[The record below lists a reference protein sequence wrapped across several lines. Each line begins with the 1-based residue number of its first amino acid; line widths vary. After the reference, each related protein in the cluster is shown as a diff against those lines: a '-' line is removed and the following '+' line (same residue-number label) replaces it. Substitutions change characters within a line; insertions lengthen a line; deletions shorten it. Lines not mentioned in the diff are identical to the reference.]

1 MKQIKTILFAFG
13 CSFLL
18 SGTKA
23 FAQIERLPDEA
34 SYPVLQELAGV
45 ETPAVLLSG
54 TWQFQYSPD
63 SKWDKIQ
70 VPGEPAM
77 QGYAIEHDKPFT
89 YRKSFTV
96 PADYAGKH
104 TILRFDG
111 VYSHARL
118 FVNGTFVR
126 EHHGGFTRWETDVT
140 PFVRPGK
147 KNEIRLEVTD
157 RLDDISYASGYAHH
171 PIGGILRDVT
181 LFALPETCLYD
192 FYAETHLDAAYEDAV
207 LKIGYSSPVAGGA
220 EVAYTLTE
228 PSGRRYPLVQ
238 SRFPLEEGGNMNEL
252 PVKNPLKWDAEHP
265 NLYTLTITL
274 SKDGKEIGR
283 FDRRIGFRDV
293 KIEKDRML
301 VNGMPV
307 KLRGACR
314 HDIHPTLGRTTT
326 AELDS
331 LDVILFKRSNMNF
344 VRTSHYPPTERFL
357 EYCDRYGIYVESET
371 AVCFVDTYRQKNYA
385 PGKTQD
391 SAEFTPRYLSQ
402 CREMV
407 KSFRSH
413 PSILFWSIGN
423 ESVYGTNF
431 QQCWDWVKAT
441 DKTRPVIF
449 SYPGSVGEKKPV
461 YDILSMHYQDVN
473 GNLNQWNRSTHGFQG
488 EGIPALFDEWAH
500 PACYTYAT
508 LQEDPNIREFWG
520 HSIERMWSGLFDA
533 PGGLGGAIWG
543 YVDETFM
550 LPEPKVGTA
559 FWKEFARTAKP
570 EDYQGKCVGYGE
582 WGIVDVWRREKPEFW
597 ATKKAY
603 SPVRLM
609 TTEVA
614 SFLSGQRLL
623 LPLYNRFDHTDLDEI
638 KIRYTYKGV
647 EKELP
652 APSIAP
658 HQKGLLVIPAEAW
671 EEGELLSICF
681 YTATGELLDAE
692 QVSLGSDY
700 HVRLADSEASPVNGV
715 LQVEETAGMMT
726 IKGDGFEIP
735 FSKET
740 GLISNATSKGQVII
754 EKGPFLHLDIN
765 LNHLTGAEV
774 RKSARKFL
782 TSDSDWKKQSLTY
795 TRKEGAVEVALSGF
809 YQDVQTDILI
819 RISPAGEMNVSYVV
833 AGQPNG
839 YLRET
844 GLSFYLP
851 ERLDYLQWE
860 RKGMWSCYPEGAFA
874 GNTGETSLYNPKQVR
889 YGENPAQPWSAD
901 THNYYYWADAGANCD
916 CPLTQM
922 AKGMK
927 ENIYRYT
934 LSATGVKAGPHAA
947 RLTVCSPDASLAC
960 RTSKRGDGQLML
972 YINNRWDYPEIAWGN
987 YCKTLEAVPCYG
999 EMKIRF

>member
-23 FAQIERLPDEA
+23 FAQVERLPDEA

-54 TWQFQYSPD
+54 TWQFRYSPD

-111 VYSHARL
+111 VYSYARL
-118 FVNGTFVR
+118 FVNDTFVR
-126 EHHGGFTRWETDVT
+126 EHHGGFTRWDTDIT

-181 LFALPETCLYD
+181 LFVLPETCLYD

-220 EVAYTLTE
+220 EVAYTLTD
-228 PSGRRYPLVQ
+228 PSGRRYPLAQ

-283 FDRRIGFRDV
+283 FDCRIGFRDV

-449 SYPGSVGEKKPV
+449 SYPGSVGEKEPV

-715 LQVEETAGMMT
+715 LLVEETAGMMT

-740 GLISNATSKGQVII
+740 GLICNATSKGQVII

-874 GNTGETSLYNPKQVR
+874 RNTGETSLYNPKQVR

-916 CPLTQM
+916 RPLTQM

-934 LSATGVKAGPHAA
+934 LSATGGGAG
-947 RLTVCSPDASLAC
+947 LTVCSPDASLAC

>member
-1 MKQIKTILFAFG
+1 MKQIKIILFAFG
-13 CSFLL
+13 CSLLL

-23 FAQIERLPDEA
+23 FAQVERLPDEA

-54 TWQFQYSPD
+54 TWQFRYSPD
-63 SKWDKIQ
+63 SKGDKIQ

-220 EVAYTLTE
+220 EVAYTLTD
-228 PSGRRYPLVQ
+228 PSGRRYPLAQ

-473 GNLNQWNRSTHGFQG
+473 GNLNQWNRSTRGFQG

-520 HSIERMWSGLFDA
+520 HSIEKMWSGLFEA

-795 TRKEGAVEVALSGF
+795 TRKEGTVEVALSGF

-833 AGQPNG
+833 VGQPNG

-916 CPLTQM
+916 RPLTQM

-934 LSATGVKAGPHAA
+934 LSATGVKAG
-947 RLTVCSPDASLAC
+947 LTVCSPDASLAC

>member
-23 FAQIERLPDEA
+23 FAQVERLPDEA

-54 TWQFQYSPD
+54 TWQFRYSPD

-111 VYSHARL
+111 VYSYARL
-118 FVNGTFVR
+118 FVNDTFVR
-126 EHHGGFTRWETDVT
+126 EHHGGFTRWDTDVT

-207 LKIGYSSPVAGGA
+207 LKIGYSSPVVGGA
-220 EVAYTLTE
+220 EVAYTLAD
-228 PSGRRYPLVQ
+228 PSGRRYPLAQ
-238 SRFPLEEGGNMNEL
+238 SRFPLKEGGNMNEL

-265 NLYTLTITL
+265 NLYTLTVTL

-449 SYPGSVGEKKPV
+449 SYPGSVGEKEPV

-623 LPLYNRFDHTDLDEI
+623 LPLYNCFDHTDLDEI

-715 LQVEETAGMMT
+715 LLVEETAGMMT

-740 GLISNATSKGQVII
+740 GLICNATSKGQVII

-795 TRKEGAVEVALSGF
+795 THKEGAVEVALSGF

-889 YGENPAQPWSAD
+889 YGENPAQPWLAD
-901 THNYYYWADAGANCD
+901 THNYYYWADAGTNCD
-916 CPLTQM
+916 RPLTQM

-934 LSATGVKAGPHAA
+934 LSATGGGAG
-947 RLTVCSPDASLAC
+947 LTVCSSDASLAC

-987 YCKTLEAVPCYG
+987 YCKTLEVVPCYG

>member
-13 CSFLL
+13 CSLLL

-23 FAQIERLPDEA
+23 FAQVERLPDEA

-54 TWQFQYSPD
+54 TWQFRYSPD

-111 VYSHARL
+111 VYSYARL

-228 PSGRRYPLVQ
+228 PSGRRYPLAQ
-238 SRFPLEEGGNMNEL
+238 SRFSLEEGGNMNEL

-293 KIEKDRML
+293 KIETDRML

-473 GNLNQWNRSTHGFQG
+473 GNLNQWNRSTRGFQG
-488 EGIPALFDEWAH
+488 GGIPALFDEWAH

-520 HSIERMWSGLFDA
+520 HSIEKMWSGLFEA

-819 RISPAGEMNVSYVV
+819 RISPVGEMNVSYVV

-916 CPLTQM
+916 RPLTQM

-934 LSATGVKAGPHAA
+934 LSATGVKAG
-947 RLTVCSPDASLAC
+947 LTVCSPDASLAC

-972 YINNRWDYPEIAWGN
+972 YINNRWDYSEIAWGN

>member
-13 CSFLL
+13 CSLLL

-23 FAQIERLPDEA
+23 FAQIGRLPDEA

-54 TWQFQYSPD
+54 TWQFRYSPD

-126 EHHGGFTRWETDVT
+126 EHHGGFTRWDTDVT

-207 LKIGYSSPVAGGA
+207 LKIGYSSPVVGGA
-220 EVAYTLTE
+220 EVAYTLAD
-228 PSGRRYPLVQ
+228 PSGRRYPLAQ
-238 SRFPLEEGGNMNEL
+238 SRFPLKEGGNMNEL

-265 NLYTLTITL
+265 NLYTLTVTL

-391 SAEFTPRYLSQ
+391 SAGFTPRYLSQ

-449 SYPGSVGEKKPV
+449 SYPGSVGEKEPV

-473 GNLNQWNRSTHGFQG
+473 GNLNQWNRSTRGFQG

-623 LPLYNRFDHTDLDEI
+623 LPLYNRFDHTDLNEI
-638 KIRYTYKGV
+638 EARYIYKGE
-647 EKELP
+647 EKKLSLP
-652 APSIAP
+652 SVAP
-658 HQKGLLVIPAEAW
+658 HQKGLLTIPAEAW
-671 EEGELLSICF
+671 NANEPLLVSF
-681 YTATGELLDAE
+681 YTATGELIDREQVRLGNEPVHLLDARRE
-692 QVSLGSDY
+692 QPLD
-700 HVRLADSEASPVNGV
+700 
-715 LQVEETAGMMT
+715 VEETAELIC
-726 IKGDGFEIP
+726 IKGTDFEIP

-740 GLISNATSKGQVII
+740 GLICNATSKGQVVI

-795 TRKEGAVEVALSGF
+795 TRKEGTVEVALSGS
-809 YQDVQTDILI
+809 YKDVQTDILI

-860 RKGMWSCYPEGAFA
+860 RKGMWSYYPEGAFA

-889 YGENPAQPWSAD
+889 YGENPAQPWSSD
-901 THNYYYWADAGANCD
+901 THNYYYWADAGANCTR
-916 CPLTQM
+916 PLTQM

-934 LSATGVKAGPHAA
+934 LSAAGEKEG
-947 RLTVCSPDASLAC
+947 LTVSSPDASLAC
-960 RTSKRGDGQLML
+960 RASKKGDGQLML

>member
-13 CSFLL
+13 CSLLL

-23 FAQIERLPDEA
+23 FAQVERLPDEA

-54 TWQFQYSPD
+54 TWQFRYSPD

-111 VYSHARL
+111 VYSYARL
-118 FVNGTFVR
+118 FVNDTFVR

-220 EVAYTLTE
+220 EVAYTLTD
-228 PSGRRYPLVQ
+228 PSGRRYPLAQ

-488 EGIPALFDEWAH
+488 EGIPVLFDEWAH

-658 HQKGLLVIPAEAW
+658 HQKGLLVIPAETW

-795 TRKEGAVEVALSGF
+795 TRKEGTVEVALSGF

-916 CPLTQM
+916 RPLTQM

-934 LSATGVKAGPHAA
+934 LSATGVKAG
-947 RLTVCSPDASLAC
+947 LTVCSPDASLAC

>member
-23 FAQIERLPDEA
+23 FAQVERLPDEA

-54 TWQFQYSPD
+54 TWQFRYSPD

-111 VYSHARL
+111 VYSYARL
-118 FVNGTFVR
+118 FVNDTFVR
-126 EHHGGFTRWETDVT
+126 EHHGGFTRWDTDIT

-181 LFALPETCLYD
+181 LFVLPETCLYD

-220 EVAYTLTE
+220 EVAYTLTD
-228 PSGRRYPLVQ
+228 PSGRRYPLAQ

-265 NLYTLTITL
+265 NLYTQTITL

-283 FDRRIGFRDV
+283 FDCRIGFRDV

-449 SYPGSVGEKKPV
+449 SYPGSVGEKEPV
-461 YDILSMHYQDVN
+461 YDILSMHYQDIN
-473 GNLNQWNRSTHGFQG
+473 GNLNQWNRSTRGFQG

-520 HSIERMWSGLFDA
+520 HSLEKMWSGLFDA

-609 TTEVA
+609 TTEVP

-623 LPLYNRFDHTDLDEI
+623 LPVYNRFDHTDLNEI

-740 GLISNATSKGQVII
+740 GLICNATSKGQVII

-916 CPLTQM
+916 RPLTQM

-934 LSATGVKAGPHAA
+934 LSATGGGAG
-947 RLTVCSPDASLAC
+947 LTVCSSDASLAC

>member
-23 FAQIERLPDEA
+23 FAQVERLPDEA

-54 TWQFQYSPD
+54 TWQFRYSPD

-126 EHHGGFTRWETDVT
+126 EHHGGFTRWDTDVT

-207 LKIGYSSPVAGGA
+207 LKIGYSSPVVGGA
-220 EVAYTLTE
+220 EVAYTLAD
-228 PSGRRYPLVQ
+228 PSGRRYPLAQ
-238 SRFPLEEGGNMNEL
+238 SRFPLKEGGNMNEL
-252 PVKNPLKWDAEHP
+252 PVKNPLKWDAEPP
-265 NLYTLTITL
+265 NLYTLTVTL

-391 SAEFTPRYLSQ
+391 SAGFTPRYLSQ

-449 SYPGSVGEKKPV
+449 SYPGSVGEKEPV

-473 GNLNQWNRSTHGFQG
+473 GNLNQWNRSTRGFQG

-658 HQKGLLVIPAEAW
+658 HQKGLLVIPAETW

-795 TRKEGAVEVALSGF
+795 TRKEGTVEVALSGF

-889 YGENPAQPWSAD
+889 YGENPAQPWLAD
-901 THNYYYWADAGANCD
+901 THNYYYWADAGTNCD
-916 CPLTQM
+916 RPLTQM

-934 LSATGVKAGPHAA
+934 LSATGGGAG
-947 RLTVCSPDASLAC
+947 LTVCSSDASLAC

-987 YCKTLEAVPCYG
+987 YCKTLEVVPCYG

>member
-1 MKQIKTILFAFG
+1 M
-13 CSFLL
+13 
-18 SGTKA
+18 
-23 FAQIERLPDEA
+23 
-34 SYPVLQELAGV
+34 
-45 ETPAVLLSG
+45 
-54 TWQFQYSPD
+54 
-63 SKWDKIQ
+63 
-70 VPGEPAM
+70 
-77 QGYAIEHDKPFT
+77 
-89 YRKSFTV
+89 
-96 PADYAGKH
+96 
-104 TILRFDG
+104 
-111 VYSHARL
+111 
-118 FVNGTFVR
+118 
-126 EHHGGFTRWETDVT
+126 
-140 PFVRPGK
+140 
-147 KNEIRLEVTD
+147 
-157 RLDDISYASGYAHH
+157 
-171 PIGGILRDVT
+171 
-181 LFALPETCLYD
+181 YD

-207 LKIGYSSPVAGGA
+207 LKIGYSSPVVGGA
-220 EVAYTLTE
+220 EVAYTLAD
-228 PSGRRYPLVQ
+228 PSGRRYPLAQ
-238 SRFPLEEGGNMNEL
+238 SRFPLKEGGNMNEL

-265 NLYTLTITL
+265 NLYTLTVTL

-391 SAEFTPRYLSQ
+391 SAGFTPRYLSQ

-449 SYPGSVGEKKPV
+449 SYPGSVGEKEPV

-473 GNLNQWNRSTHGFQG
+473 GNLNQWNRSTRGFQG

-715 LQVEETAGMMT
+715 LLVEETAGMMT

-740 GLISNATSKGQVII
+740 GLISNATSKGQVIM
-754 EKGPFLHLDIN
+754 
-765 LNHLTGAEV
+765 
-774 RKSARKFL
+774 RKARSSIS
-782 TSDSDWKKQSLTY
+782 TS
-795 TRKEGAVEVALSGF
+795 
-809 YQDVQTDILI
+809 I
-819 RISPAGEMNVSYVV
+819 
-833 AGQPNG
+833 
-839 YLRET
+839 
-844 GLSFYLP
+844 
-851 ERLDYLQWE
+851 
-860 RKGMWSCYPEGAFA
+860 
-874 GNTGETSLYNPKQVR
+874 
-889 YGENPAQPWSAD
+889 
-901 THNYYYWADAGANCD
+901 
-916 CPLTQM
+916 
-922 AKGMK
+922 
-927 ENIYRYT
+927 
-934 LSATGVKAGPHAA
+934 
-947 RLTVCSPDASLAC
+947 
-960 RTSKRGDGQLML
+960 
-972 YINNRWDYPEIAWGN
+972 
-987 YCKTLEAVPCYG
+987 
-999 EMKIRF
+999 

>member
-23 FAQIERLPDEA
+23 FAQVERLPDEA

-54 TWQFQYSPD
+54 TWQFRYSPD

-220 EVAYTLTE
+220 EVAYTLTD
-228 PSGRRYPLVQ
+228 PSGRRYPLAQ

-391 SAEFTPRYLSQ
+391 SAEFTPRYLLQ

-473 GNLNQWNRSTHGFQG
+473 GNLNQWNRSTRGFQG

-520 HSIERMWSGLFDA
+520 HSIEKMWSGLFEA

-671 EEGELLSICF
+671 EVGELLSICF

-740 GLISNATSKGQVII
+740 GLICNATSKGQVII

-782 TSDSDWKKQSLTY
+782 ASDSDWKKQSLTY

-916 CPLTQM
+916 RPLTQM

-934 LSATGVKAGPHAA
+934 LSATGVKAG
-947 RLTVCSPDASLAC
+947 LTVCSPDASLAC

>member
-23 FAQIERLPDEA
+23 FAQVERLPDEA

-54 TWQFQYSPD
+54 TWQFRYSPD

-111 VYSHARL
+111 VYSYARL
-118 FVNGTFVR
+118 FVNDTFVR
-126 EHHGGFTRWETDVT
+126 EHHGGFTRWDTDVT

-207 LKIGYSSPVAGGA
+207 LKIGYSSPVVGGA
-220 EVAYTLTE
+220 EVAYTLAD
-228 PSGRRYPLVQ
+228 PSGRRYPLAQ
-238 SRFPLEEGGNMNEL
+238 SRFPLKEGGNMNEL

-265 NLYTLTITL
+265 NLYTLTVTL

-283 FDRRIGFRDV
+283 FDCRIGFRDV

-449 SYPGSVGEKKPV
+449 SYPGSVGEKEPV

-623 LPLYNRFDHTDLDEI
+623 LPLYNCFDHTDLDEI

-715 LQVEETAGMMT
+715 LLVEETAGMMT

-740 GLISNATSKGQVII
+740 GLICNATSKGQVII

-889 YGENPAQPWSAD
+889 YGENPAQPWLAD
-901 THNYYYWADAGANCD
+901 THNYYYWADAGTNCD
-916 CPLTQM
+916 RPLTQM

-934 LSATGVKAGPHAA
+934 LSATGGGAG
-947 RLTVCSPDASLAC
+947 LTVCSSDASLAC

-987 YCKTLEAVPCYG
+987 YCKTLEVVPCYG

>member
-1 MKQIKTILFAFG
+1 MKQIKIILFAFG
-13 CSFLL
+13 CSLLL

-96 PADYAGKH
+96 PVDYAGKH

-228 PSGRRYPLVQ
+228 PSGRHYLLAQ

-265 NLYTLTITL
+265 NLYTLTVTL

-934 LSATGVKAGPHAA
+934 LSATGVKAG
-947 RLTVCSPDASLAC
+947 LTVCSPDASLAC

>member
-1 MKQIKTILFAFG
+1 MKIKTILFAFG
-13 CSFLL
+13 CSLLL

-23 FAQIERLPDEA
+23 FAQVERLPDEA

-54 TWQFQYSPD
+54 TWQFRYSPD

-77 QGYAIEHDKPFT
+77 QVFAIEHDKPFT

-220 EVAYTLTE
+220 EVAYTLTD
-228 PSGRRYPLVQ
+228 PSGRRYPLAQ

-283 FDRRIGFRDV
+283 FDRRIGFRDE

-314 HDIHPTLGRTTT
+314 HVIHPILGRTTT

-473 GNLNQWNRSTHGFQG
+473 GNLTQWNRSTHGFQG

-520 HSIERMWSGLFDA
+520 HSLEKMWSGLFDA

-726 IKGDGFEIP
+726 IIGDGFEIP

-740 GLISNATSKGQVII
+740 GLISNATSKGQGII

-774 RKSARKFL
+774 RKSAR
-782 TSDSDWKKQSLTY
+782 
-795 TRKEGAVEVALSGF
+795 
-809 YQDVQTDILI
+809 
-819 RISPAGEMNVSYVV
+819 
-833 AGQPNG
+833 
-839 YLRET
+839 
-844 GLSFYLP
+844 
-851 ERLDYLQWE
+851 
-860 RKGMWSCYPEGAFA
+860 
-874 GNTGETSLYNPKQVR
+874 
-889 YGENPAQPWSAD
+889 
-901 THNYYYWADAGANCD
+901 
-916 CPLTQM
+916 
-922 AKGMK
+922 
-927 ENIYRYT
+927 
-934 LSATGVKAGPHAA
+934 
-947 RLTVCSPDASLAC
+947 
-960 RTSKRGDGQLML
+960 
-972 YINNRWDYPEIAWGN
+972 
-987 YCKTLEAVPCYG
+987 
-999 EMKIRF
+999 

>member
-23 FAQIERLPDEA
+23 FAQVERLPDEA

-63 SKWDKIQ
+63 SEWDKIQ

-111 VYSHARL
+111 VYSYARL
-118 FVNGTFVR
+118 FVNDTFVR
-126 EHHGGFTRWETDVT
+126 EHHGGFTRWDTDVT

-715 LQVEETAGMMT
+715 LLVEETAGMMT

-901 THNYYYWADAGANCD
+901 THNYYYWADAGTNCD
-916 CPLTQM
+916 RPLTQM

-934 LSATGVKAGPHAA
+934 LSATGGGAG
-947 RLTVCSPDASLAC
+947 LTVCSSDASLAC

>member
-23 FAQIERLPDEA
+23 FAQVERLPDEA

-54 TWQFQYSPD
+54 TWQFRYSPD

-111 VYSHARL
+111 VYSYARL
-118 FVNGTFVR
+118 FVNDTFVR
-126 EHHGGFTRWETDVT
+126 EHHGGFTRWDTDIT

-181 LFALPETCLYD
+181 LFVLPETCLYD

-220 EVAYTLTE
+220 EVAYTLTD
-228 PSGRRYPLVQ
+228 PSGRRYPLAQ

-283 FDRRIGFRDV
+283 FDCRIGFRDV

-449 SYPGSVGEKKPV
+449 SYPGSVGEKEPV

-603 SPVRLM
+603 SPLRLM

-715 LQVEETAGMMT
+715 LLVEETAGMMT

-740 GLISNATSKGQVII
+740 GLICNATSKGQVII

-916 CPLTQM
+916 RPLTQM

-934 LSATGVKAGPHAA
+934 LSATGGGAG
-947 RLTVCSPDASLAC
+947 LTVCSPDASLAC

>member
-715 LQVEETAGMMT
+715 LLVEETAGMMT

-740 GLISNATSKGQVII
+740 GLICNATSKGQVII

-809 YQDVQTDILI
+809 YQDVQIDILI

-934 LSATGVKAGPHAA
+934 LSATGGGAG
-947 RLTVCSPDASLAC
+947 LTVCSPDASLAC

>member
-23 FAQIERLPDEA
+23 FAQVERLPDEA

-54 TWQFQYSPD
+54 TWQFRYSPD

-111 VYSHARL
+111 VYSYARL
-118 FVNGTFVR
+118 FVNDTFVR
-126 EHHGGFTRWETDVT
+126 EHHGGFTRWDTDIT

-181 LFALPETCLYD
+181 LFVLPETCLYD

-220 EVAYTLTE
+220 EVAYTLTA
-228 PSGRRYPLVQ
+228 PPGRRYPLAQ

-283 FDRRIGFRDV
+283 FDCRIGFRDV

-449 SYPGSVGEKKPV
+449 SYPGSVGEKEPV
-461 YDILSMHYQDVN
+461 YDILSMHYQDIN
-473 GNLNQWNRSTHGFQG
+473 GNLNQWNRSTRGFQG

-520 HSIERMWSGLFDA
+520 HSLEKMWSGLFDA

-609 TTEVA
+609 TTEVP

-623 LPLYNRFDHTDLDEI
+623 LPVYNRFDHTDLNEI

-740 GLISNATSKGQVII
+740 GLICNATSKGQVII

-916 CPLTQM
+916 RPLTQM

-934 LSATGVKAGPHAA
+934 LSATGGGAG
-947 RLTVCSPDASLAC
+947 LTVCSSDASLAC

>member
-1 MKQIKTILFAFG
+1 MKQIKIILFAFG
-13 CSFLL
+13 CSLLL

-54 TWQFQYSPD
+54 TWQFRYSPD

-96 PADYAGKH
+96 PVDYAGKH

-228 PSGRRYPLVQ
+228 PSGRHYLLAQ

-265 NLYTLTITL
+265 NLYTLTVTL

-473 GNLNQWNRSTHGFQG
+473 GNLNQWNRSTRGFQG

-715 LQVEETAGMMT
+715 LLVEETAGMMT

-740 GLISNATSKGQVII
+740 GLICNATSKGQVII

-819 RISPAGEMNVSYVV
+819 RISLAGEMNVSYVV

-889 YGENPAQPWSAD
+889 YGENPAQPWLAD
-901 THNYYYWADAGANCD
+901 THNYYYWADAGTNCD
-916 CPLTQM
+916 RPLTQM

-934 LSATGVKAGPHAA
+934 LSATGVKAG
-947 RLTVCSPDASLAC
+947 LTVCSPDASLAC

>member
-1 MKQIKTILFAFG
+1 MKIKTILFAFG
-13 CSFLL
+13 CSLLL

-23 FAQIERLPDEA
+23 FAQVERLPDEA

-220 EVAYTLTE
+220 EVAYTLTD
-228 PSGRRYPLVQ
+228 PSGRRYPLAQ

-314 HDIHPTLGRTTT
+314 HGIHPTLGRTTT

-520 HSIERMWSGLFDA
+520 HSLEKMWSGLFDA

-916 CPLTQM
+916 RPLTQM

-934 LSATGVKAGPHAA
+934 LSATGVKAG
-947 RLTVCSPDASLAC
+947 LTVCSPDASLAC

>member
-23 FAQIERLPDEA
+23 FAQVERLPDEA

-54 TWQFQYSPD
+54 TWQFRYSPD

-111 VYSHARL
+111 VYSYARL
-118 FVNGTFVR
+118 FVNDTFVR
-126 EHHGGFTRWETDVT
+126 EHHGGFTRWDTDVT

-207 LKIGYSSPVAGGA
+207 LKIGYSSPVVGGA
-220 EVAYTLTE
+220 EVAYTLTD
-228 PSGRRYPLVQ
+228 PSGRRYPLAQ
-238 SRFPLEEGGNMNEL
+238 SRFPLKEGGNMNEL

-715 LQVEETAGMMT
+715 LLVEETAGMMT

-740 GLISNATSKGQVII
+740 GLICNATSKGQVII

-889 YGENPAQPWSAD
+889 YGENPAQPWLAD
-901 THNYYYWADAGANCD
+901 THNYYYWADAGTNCD
-916 CPLTQM
+916 RPLTQM

-934 LSATGVKAGPHAA
+934 LSATGGGAG
-947 RLTVCSPDASLAC
+947 LTVCSSDASLAC

>member
-23 FAQIERLPDEA
+23 FAQVERLPDEA

-54 TWQFQYSPD
+54 TWQFRYSPD

-111 VYSHARL
+111 VYSYARL

-181 LFALPETCLYD
+181 LFVLPETCLYD

-220 EVAYTLTE
+220 EVAYTLTD
-228 PSGRRYPLVQ
+228 PSGRRYPLAQ

-283 FDRRIGFRDV
+283 FDCRIGFRDV

-449 SYPGSVGEKKPV
+449 SYPGSVGEKEPV
-461 YDILSMHYQDVN
+461 YDILSMHYQDIN
-473 GNLNQWNRSTHGFQG
+473 GNLNQWNRSTRGFQG

-520 HSIERMWSGLFDA
+520 HSLEKMWSGLFDA

-609 TTEVA
+609 TTEVP

-623 LPLYNRFDHTDLDEI
+623 LPVYNRFDHTDLNEI

-916 CPLTQM
+916 RPLTQM

-934 LSATGVKAGPHAA
+934 LSATGGGAG
-947 RLTVCSPDASLAC
+947 LTVCSSDASLAC

>member
-23 FAQIERLPDEA
+23 FAQVERLPDEA

-54 TWQFQYSPD
+54 TWQFRYSPD

-77 QGYAIEHDKPFT
+77 QGYAIEHDKTFT

-111 VYSHARL
+111 VYSYARL
-118 FVNGTFVR
+118 FVNDTFVR
-126 EHHGGFTRWETDVT
+126 EHHGGFTRWDTDVT
-140 PFVRPGK
+140 LFVRPGK

-207 LKIGYSSPVAGGA
+207 LKIGYSSPVVGGA
-220 EVAYTLTE
+220 EVAYTLAD
-228 PSGRRYPLVQ
+228 PSGRRYPLAQ
-238 SRFPLEEGGNMNEL
+238 SRFPLKEGGNMNEL

-265 NLYTLTITL
+265 NLYTLTVTL

-449 SYPGSVGEKKPV
+449 SYPGSVGEKEPV

-623 LPLYNRFDHTDLDEI
+623 LPLYNCFDHTDLDEI

-715 LQVEETAGMMT
+715 LLVEETAGMMT

-740 GLISNATSKGQVII
+740 GLICNATSKGQVII

-889 YGENPAQPWSAD
+889 YGENPAQPWLAD
-901 THNYYYWADAGANCD
+901 THNYYYWADAGTNCD
-916 CPLTQM
+916 RPLTQM

-934 LSATGVKAGPHAA
+934 LSATGGGAG
-947 RLTVCSPDASLAC
+947 LTVCSSDASLAC

-987 YCKTLEAVPCYG
+987 YCKTLEVVPCYG

>member
-1 MKQIKTILFAFG
+1 MKQIKIILFAFG
-13 CSFLL
+13 CSLLL

-23 FAQIERLPDEA
+23 FAQVERLPDEA

-54 TWQFQYSPD
+54 TWQFRYSPD

-111 VYSHARL
+111 VYSYARL

-220 EVAYTLTE
+220 EVAYTLTD
-228 PSGRRYPLVQ
+228 PSGRRYPLAQ

-331 LDVILFKRSNMNF
+331 LDVILFKRSNLHL

-441 DKTRPVIF
+441 DKTRSVIF

-916 CPLTQM
+916 RPLTQM

-934 LSATGVKAGPHAA
+934 LSATGVKAG
-947 RLTVCSPDASLAC
+947 LTVCSPDASLAC

>member
-1 MKQIKTILFAFG
+1 MKQIKIILFAFG
-13 CSFLL
+13 CSLLL

-96 PADYAGKH
+96 PVDYAGKH

-228 PSGRRYPLVQ
+228 PSGRHYLLAQ

-265 NLYTLTITL
+265 NLYTLTVTL

-473 GNLNQWNRSTHGFQG
+473 GNLNQWNRSTRGFQG

-715 LQVEETAGMMT
+715 LLVEETAGMMT

-740 GLISNATSKGQVII
+740 GLICNATSKGQVII

-916 CPLTQM
+916 RPLTQM

-934 LSATGVKAGPHAA
+934 LSATGGGAG
-947 RLTVCSPDASLAC
+947 LTVCSPDASLAC

>member
-23 FAQIERLPDEA
+23 FAQVERLPDEA

-54 TWQFQYSPD
+54 TWQFRYSPD

-111 VYSHARL
+111 VYSYARL
-118 FVNGTFVR
+118 FVNDTFVR
-126 EHHGGFTRWETDVT
+126 EHHGGFTRWDTDVT

-207 LKIGYSSPVAGGA
+207 LKIGYSSPVVGGA
-220 EVAYTLTE
+220 EVAYTLAD
-228 PSGRRYPLVQ
+228 PSGRRYPLAQ

-265 NLYTLTITL
+265 NLYTLTVTL

-293 KIEKDRML
+293 KIETDRML

-449 SYPGSVGEKKPV
+449 SYPGSVGEKEPV

-623 LPLYNRFDHTDLDEI
+623 LPLYNCFDHTDLDEI

-715 LQVEETAGMMT
+715 LLVEETAGMMT

-740 GLISNATSKGQVII
+740 GLICNATSKGQVII

-795 TRKEGAVEVALSGF
+795 TRKEGTVEVALSGF
-809 YQDVQTDILI
+809 YQDVQIDILI

-889 YGENPAQPWSAD
+889 YGENPAQPWLAD
-901 THNYYYWADAGANCD
+901 THNYYYWADAGTNCD
-916 CPLTQM
+916 RPLTQM

-934 LSATGVKAGPHAA
+934 LSATGGGAG
-947 RLTVCSPDASLAC
+947 LTVCSSDASLAC

-987 YCKTLEAVPCYG
+987 YCKTLEVVPCYG

>member
-13 CSFLL
+13 CSLLL

-23 FAQIERLPDEA
+23 FAQVERLPDEA

-54 TWQFQYSPD
+54 TWQFRYSPD

-111 VYSHARL
+111 VYSYARL
-118 FVNGTFVR
+118 FVNDTFVR

-220 EVAYTLTE
+220 EVAYTLTD
-228 PSGRRYPLVQ
+228 PSGRRYPLAQ

-252 PVKNPLKWDAEHP
+252 LVKNPLKWDAEHP

-819 RISPAGEMNVSYVV
+819 RISPTGEMNVSYVV

-916 CPLTQM
+916 RPLTQM

-934 LSATGVKAGPHAA
+934 LSATGVKAG
-947 RLTVCSPDASLAC
+947 LTVCSPDASLAC

>member
-77 QGYAIEHDKPFT
+77 QGYAIEHDEPFT

-934 LSATGVKAGPHAA
+934 LSATGVKAG
-947 RLTVCSPDASLAC
+947 LTVCSPDASLAC

>member
-23 FAQIERLPDEA
+23 FAQVERLPDEA

-54 TWQFQYSPD
+54 TWQFRYSPD

-111 VYSHARL
+111 VYSYARL
-118 FVNGTFVR
+118 FVNDTFVR
-126 EHHGGFTRWETDVT
+126 EHHGGFTRWDTDVT

-207 LKIGYSSPVAGGA
+207 LKIGYSSPVVGGA
-220 EVAYTLTE
+220 EVAYTLTD
-228 PSGRRYPLVQ
+228 PSGRRYPLAQ

-265 NLYTLTITL
+265 NLYTLTVTL

-623 LPLYNRFDHTDLDEI
+623 LPLYNCFDHTDLDEI

-715 LQVEETAGMMT
+715 LLVEETAGMMT

-740 GLISNATSKGQVII
+740 GLICNATSKGQVII

-889 YGENPAQPWSAD
+889 YGENPAQPWLAD
-901 THNYYYWADAGANCD
+901 THNYYYWADAGTNCD
-916 CPLTQM
+916 RPLTQM

-934 LSATGVKAGPHAA
+934 LSATGGGAG
-947 RLTVCSPDASLAC
+947 LTVCSSDASLAC

-987 YCKTLEAVPCYG
+987 YCKTLEVVPCYG

>member
-23 FAQIERLPDEA
+23 FAQVERLPDEA

-54 TWQFQYSPD
+54 TWQFRYSPD

-111 VYSHARL
+111 VYSYARL
-118 FVNGTFVR
+118 FVNDTFVR
-126 EHHGGFTRWETDVT
+126 EHHGGFTRWDTDVT

-207 LKIGYSSPVAGGA
+207 LKIGYSSPVVGGA
-220 EVAYTLTE
+220 EVAYTLAD
-228 PSGRRYPLVQ
+228 PSGRRYPLAQ
-238 SRFPLEEGGNMNEL
+238 SRFPLKEGGNMNEL

-265 NLYTLTITL
+265 NLYTLTVTL

-449 SYPGSVGEKKPV
+449 SYPGSVGEKEPV

-715 LQVEETAGMMT
+715 LLVEETAGMMT

-740 GLISNATSKGQVII
+740 GLICNATSKGQVII

-819 RISPAGEMNVSYVV
+819 WISPAGEMNVSYVV

-889 YGENPAQPWSAD
+889 YGENPAQPWLAD
-901 THNYYYWADAGANCD
+901 THNYYYWADAGTNCD
-916 CPLTQM
+916 RPLTQM

-934 LSATGVKAGPHAA
+934 LSATGGGAG
-947 RLTVCSPDASLAC
+947 LTVCSSDASLAC

-987 YCKTLEAVPCYG
+987 YCKTLEVVPCYG

>member
-23 FAQIERLPDEA
+23 FAQVERLPDEA

-54 TWQFQYSPD
+54 TWQFRYSPD

-111 VYSHARL
+111 VYSYARL
-118 FVNGTFVR
+118 FVNDTFVR
-126 EHHGGFTRWETDVT
+126 EHHGGFTRWDTDIT

-181 LFALPETCLYD
+181 LFVLPETCLYD

-220 EVAYTLTE
+220 EVAYTLTD
-228 PSGRRYPLVQ
+228 PSGRRYPLAQ

-283 FDRRIGFRDV
+283 FDCRIGFRDV

-449 SYPGSVGEKKPV
+449 SYPGSVGEKEPV

-603 SPVRLM
+603 SSVRLM

-715 LQVEETAGMMT
+715 LLVEETAGMMT

-740 GLISNATSKGQVII
+740 GLICNATSKGQVII

-889 YGENPAQPWSAD
+889 YGENPAQPWLAD
-901 THNYYYWADAGANCD
+901 THNYYYWADAGTNCD
-916 CPLTQM
+916 RPLTQM

-934 LSATGVKAGPHAA
+934 LSATGGGAG
-947 RLTVCSPDASLAC
+947 LTVCSSDASLAC

-987 YCKTLEAVPCYG
+987 YCKTLEVVPCYG

>member
-13 CSFLL
+13 CSLLL

-54 TWQFQYSPD
+54 TWQFRYSPD

-118 FVNGTFVR
+118 FVNDTFVR
-126 EHHGGFTRWETDVT
+126 EHHGGFTRWDTDIT

-181 LFALPETCLYD
+181 LFVLPETCLYD

-228 PSGRRYPLVQ
+228 PSGRRYPLAQ

-473 GNLNQWNRSTHGFQG
+473 GNLNQWNRSTRGFQG

-520 HSIERMWSGLFDA
+520 HSLEKMWSGLFDA

-740 GLISNATSKGQVII
+740 GLICNATSKGQVII

-844 GLSFYLP
+844 GLFFYLP

-916 CPLTQM
+916 RPLTQM

-934 LSATGVKAGPHAA
+934 LSATGGGAG
-947 RLTVCSPDASLAC
+947 LTVCSPDASLAC

>member
-23 FAQIERLPDEA
+23 FAQVERLPDEA

-54 TWQFQYSPD
+54 TWQFRYSPD

-111 VYSHARL
+111 VYSYARL
-118 FVNGTFVR
+118 FVNDTFVR
-126 EHHGGFTRWETDVT
+126 EHHGGFTRWDTDVT

-207 LKIGYSSPVAGGA
+207 LKIGYSSPVVGGA
-220 EVAYTLTE
+220 EVAYTLAE
-228 PSGRRYPLVQ
+228 PSGRRYPLAQ
-238 SRFPLEEGGNMNEL
+238 SRFPLKEGGNMNEL

-265 NLYTLTITL
+265 NLYTLTVTL

-449 SYPGSVGEKKPV
+449 SYPGSVGEKEPV

-715 LQVEETAGMMT
+715 LLVEETAGMMT

-740 GLISNATSKGQVII
+740 GLICNATSKGQVII

-889 YGENPAQPWSAD
+889 YGENPAQPWLAD
-901 THNYYYWADAGANCD
+901 THNYYYWADAGTNCD
-916 CPLTQM
+916 RPLTQM

-934 LSATGVKAGPHAA
+934 LSATGGGAG
-947 RLTVCSPDASLAC
+947 LTVCSSDASLAC

-987 YCKTLEAVPCYG
+987 YCKTLEVVPCYG

>member
-23 FAQIERLPDEA
+23 FAQVERLPDEA

-54 TWQFQYSPD
+54 TWQFRYSPD

-126 EHHGGFTRWETDVT
+126 EHHGGFTRWDTDVT

-207 LKIGYSSPVAGGA
+207 LKIGYSSPVVGGA
-220 EVAYTLTE
+220 EVAYTLT
-228 PSGRRYPLVQ
+228 V
-238 SRFPLEEGGNMNEL
+238 
-252 PVKNPLKWDAEHP
+252 
-265 NLYTLTITL
+265 TL

-391 SAEFTPRYLSQ
+391 SAGFTPRYLSQ

-449 SYPGSVGEKKPV
+449 SYPGSVGEKEPV

-473 GNLNQWNRSTHGFQG
+473 GNLNQWNRSTRGFQG

-559 FWKEFARTAKP
+559 FWKEFARTAKL

-658 HQKGLLVIPAEAW
+658 HQKGLLVIPAETW

-795 TRKEGAVEVALSGF
+795 TRKEGTVEVALSGF

-889 YGENPAQPWSAD
+889 YGENPAQPWLAD
-901 THNYYYWADAGANCD
+901 THNYYYWADAGTNCD
-916 CPLTQM
+916 RPLTQM

-934 LSATGVKAGPHAA
+934 LSATGGGAG
-947 RLTVCSPDASLAC
+947 LTVCSSDASLAC

-987 YCKTLEAVPCYG
+987 YCKTLEVVPCYG

>member
-1 MKQIKTILFAFG
+1 MKQIKIILFAFG
-13 CSFLL
+13 CSLLL

-54 TWQFQYSPD
+54 TWQFRYSPD

-111 VYSHARL
+111 VYSYARL

-181 LFALPETCLYD
+181 LFSLPETCLYD

-228 PSGRRYPLVQ
+228 PSGRRYPLAQ

-916 CPLTQM
+916 RPLTQM

-934 LSATGVKAGPHAA
+934 LSATGVKAG
-947 RLTVCSPDASLAC
+947 LTVCSPDASLAC